1 LGNWVIGDWQGV
13 IRGNR
18 LSITNYQLPITT
30 LALFGTVFPSTGSGF
45 SSMLGADY

>member
-1 LGNWVIGDWQGV
+1 LAGSGF
-13 IRGNR
+13 
-18 LSITNYQLPITT
+18 QLPITT